1 MDKIDVQCGFVIE
14 LFLVYTLCFFF
25 LQAESSIALK
35 PFLKDVSR
43 SGLNSVMTGGFATIA
58 CTYIAA
64 YIEFGVYITSI

>member
-1 MDKIDVQCGFVIE
+1 MYNVDLLLNFFSFTRFV
-14 LFLVYTLCFFF
+14 F

-43 SGLNSVMTGGFATIA
+43 SGLNSVMTGGFATMA

-64 YIEFGVYITSI
+64 YIEFGVYIISIYIK